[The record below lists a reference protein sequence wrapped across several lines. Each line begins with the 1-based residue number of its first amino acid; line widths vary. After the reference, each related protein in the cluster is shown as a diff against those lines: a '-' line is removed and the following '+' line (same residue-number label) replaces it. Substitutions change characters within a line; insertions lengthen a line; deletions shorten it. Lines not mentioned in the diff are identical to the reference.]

1 MAIKSSLDNTFGG
14 FLYFVMAGS
23 SFLGVLTI
31 QAMTYFSRFPD
42 DPLILRAAV
51 VLTCAM
57 EVASQIFGTWTA
69 YYYTV
74 SHFGDYPNLGNSHW
88 PVGLVVCFETLLAF
102 VVQVFFARRSWL
114 LNRRQWPI
122 SLVTLVLAIW
132 SCVAG
137 LIITTVTLRSD
148 TFASYS
154 KHKPTVE
161 IMWLGC
167 SASTD
172 ILITYS
178 VISSLRGPRTGYK
191 AMDKGIRRLVT
202 YTFSTGAISCV
213 TALFTIVAF
222 YALNGTLVSL
232 GITLILSRLYS
243 NSLLAAL
250 NLRGSWT
257 KDRNCSSELVEMSA
271 TTAGETI
278 SQSTLTRP
286 RMLPPT
292 NSIPLFPSDYDFR
305 VANPSDDPNEVIV
318 IESRSSVYSP
328 KIA

>member
-1 MAIKSSLDNTFGG
+1 MAIKATLDNTFGG
-14 FLYFVMAGS
+14 LLCFVMAGS

-31 QAMTYFSRFPD
+31 QAITYFCRFPD
-42 DPLILRAAV
+42 DPLILRAT
-51 VLTCAM
+51 VLLTWCVWILDSALTFSFFLFILRCSVM

-74 SHFGDYPNLGNSHW
+74 SHFGDYPNLGISHW

-122 SLVTLVLAIW
+122 SLIALVLAIW

-137 LIITTVTLRSD
+137 LIITSITFRSD

-167 SASTD
+167 SAITD

-222 YALNGTLVSL
+222 YALNGTMVSL
-232 GITLILSRLYS
+232 GITLILSRVYS
-243 NSLLAAL
+243 NCLLASFSTSEAPGLKIEIILL
-250 NLRGSWT
+250 NL
-257 KDRNCSSELVEMSA
+257 
-271 TTAGETI
+271 
-278 SQSTLTRP
+278 
-286 RMLPPT
+286 
-292 NSIPLFPSDYDFR
+292 
-305 VANPSDDPNEVIV
+305 
-318 IESRSSVYSP
+318 SR
-328 KIA
+328 